1 MLRCDDTTNTNNTI
15 CKYVGT
21 HCLCIK
27 IFHRYF
33 FKHDRVTN
41 DEIILTDKSRH
52 VLKTFMV

>member
-1 MLRCDDTTNTNNTI
+1 MLRCDDTTNNTI

-41 DEIILTDKSRH
+41 DERILTDKPRH
-52 VLKTFMV
+52 VLKTFML